1 VKLFLPFPVLPADVF
16 LSFVCK
22 RYFFVVLPCPQA
34 SAVKLF
40 VVHHT
45 MCMRVC
51 SSWRRVITSD
61 QQFLKG
67 IAVSVNPKAPLRG
80 NQPLC
85 ECCRGMSVMVQ
96 QARHRQLP
104 LPRVVDKVNVQF
116 WGFLHHCMYT
126 DMFVTGKCLT
136 PRAFMLGLCNWCC
149 LGTQMKQS
157 RCRTLG

>member
-1 VKLFLPFPVLPADVF
+1 MDQQGSYYFDRSMPVSCCETNFAFCFTPSADVF
-16 LSFVCK
+16 LFVFK
-22 RYFFVVLPCPQA
+22 RCFFVLLLLPQA

-40 VVHHT
+40 TMHHT
-45 MCMRVC
+45 LCICVY

-61 QQFLKG
+61 QHFFKS

-104 LPRVVDKVNVQF
+104 LPRVIDKVTVQF
-116 WGFLHHCMYT
+116 WDSCMT
-126 DMFVTGKCLT
+126 ECMQTCF
-136 PRAFMLGLCNWCC
+136 
-149 LGTQMKQS
+149 
-157 RCRTLG
+157 

>member
-1 VKLFLPFPVLPADVF
+1 MKLFLPLPLLPAVDVF
-16 LSFVCK
+16 LSFASK
-22 RYFFVVLPCPQA
+22 RCFFVVSSCPQA

-40 VVHHT
+40 AVHHT
-45 MCMRVC
+45 MCICVC

-61 QQFLKG
+61 QHFLKG

-104 LPRVVDKVNVQF
+104 LPRVVDKVNIQLWAF
-116 WGFLHHCMYT
+116 CFKNPSYKISYIASCMA
-126 DMFVTGKCLT
+126 DMVVIGKRLP
-136 PRAFMLGLCNWCC
+136 PRAPC
-149 LGTQMKQS
+149 
-157 RCRTLG
+157 

>member
-1 VKLFLPFPVLPADVF
+1 MTLFLPFPLLPADVF
-16 LSFVCK
+16 LSFVLK
-22 RYFFVVLPCPQA
+22 RCFFVVLPRPQA

-40 VVHHT
+40 TVHHT
-45 MCMRVC
+45 MYTCVC

-67 IAVSVNPKAPLRG
+67 IAVSVNPKAALRG

-116 WGFLHHCMYT
+116 WKSLHHWICA
-126 DMFVTGKCLT
+126 DSILTGKCLT
-136 PRAFMLGLCNWCC
+136 PKVPSWHCATGIVWGLG
-149 LGTQMKQS
+149 
-157 RCRTLG
+157 